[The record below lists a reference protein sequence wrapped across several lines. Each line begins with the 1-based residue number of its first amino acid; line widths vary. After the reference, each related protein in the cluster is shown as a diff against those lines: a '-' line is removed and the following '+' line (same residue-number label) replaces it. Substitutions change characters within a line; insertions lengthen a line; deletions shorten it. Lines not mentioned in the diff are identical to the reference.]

1 VFILFTRNIHSRAG
15 ASVCHHHGYIIQNN
29 LSSDDHT
36 TILFFLNPNIS
47 IGPVSQG
54 DITPVLKA
62 TRDAVTDIM
71 RGVLAKVTQFS
82 KNSSAE
88 TEHDRK
94 NHNSNSNSSSSS
106 HNGHSNGHN
115 NSNSY
120 NGIDNHNSSS
130 NSDDVILQLNKE
142 KNALE
147 RRVRLLEEE
156 NERSVT
162 LAYKMESALSSSSS
176 SVSGDTIRASYPPC
190 SPYLLLNSL
199 FLPSFLSSFPS

>member
-1 VFILFTRNIHSRAG
+1 M
-15 ASVCHHHGYIIQNN
+15 
-29 LSSDDHT
+29 
-36 TILFFLNPNIS
+36 
-47 IGPVSQG
+47 GPVSQG

-82 KNSSAE
+82 KNGSAE

-94 NHNSNSNSSSSS
+94 NHNSSSNSSSSS
-106 HNGHSNGHN
+106 HNSHSNGHN
-115 NSNSY
+115 NSNNNSSSY
-120 NGIDNHNSSS
+120 NGMDNSSS

-156 NERSVT
+156 NERSVA

-176 SVSGDTIRASYPPC
+176 SISGDTTRASYPPC
-190 SPYLLLNSL
+190 SSFLLPNSL
-199 FLPSFLSSFPS
+199 FLPFFFIFTFLSFLSPQFFLSSPSYFLLFLKVY

>member
-1 VFILFTRNIHSRAG
+1 M
-15 ASVCHHHGYIIQNN
+15 
-29 LSSDDHT
+29 
-36 TILFFLNPNIS
+36 
-47 IGPVSQG
+47 GPVSQG

-82 KNSSAE
+82 KNGSAE

-94 NHNSNSNSSSSS
+94 NHNSSNSSSSS
-106 HNGHSNGHN
+106 HNSHSNGHN

-120 NGIDNHNSSS
+120 SGMDAYSSS

-156 NERSVT
+156 NERSVA
-162 LAYKMESALSSSSS
+162 LAYKMENALSSSSS
-176 SVSGDTIRASYPPC
+176 SVSGNSIISSYPLC
-190 SPYLLLNSL
+190 STYL
-199 FLPSFLSSFPS
+199 